1 MDWTGFIKAVSEL
14 TDLVSNKGLPIVFS
28 VVGLLAVIAIG
39 WWIKT
44 IADRKLAKDEER
56 REKDEAR
63 KDVLAEAVSKQA
75 QTGEKFSD
83 GIEVIANQAVKQ
95 TDLMVRMDA
104 RVEDH
109 GRQLREHGA
118 ILSEFRTRFKG
129 EGKSGD

>member
-1 MDWTGFIKAVSEL
+1 MDWQGI
-14 TDLVSNKGLPIVFS
+14 GH
-28 VVGLLAVIAIG
+28 VIEAIG
-39 WWIKT
+39 KYGTPLVITAVVIVGAVAFILWMRGHV
-44 IADRKLAKDEER
+44 DRWLANQEVR

-75 QTGEKFSD
+75 QTGEKLSD

-129 EGKSGD
+129 EEKRD